1 LIRSA
6 SQLRAVAVFGLFS
19 FTTLAAGGCM
29 RSVEIPRNDV
39 QASHQWHGYYQ
50 IKTTHDQYTVKEFA
64 TTDSTLVI
72 AALSNADR
80 KYGRID
86 LPLSVRWDD
95 VQSVSRQEVNAP
107 KTVLIVGGTLVVA
120 IGALVALIV
129 LGENDSY

>member
-1 LIRSA
+1 
-6 SQLRAVAVFGLFS
+6 
-19 FTTLAAGGCM
+19 
-29 RSVEIPRNDV
+29 
-39 QASHQWHGYYQ
+39 
-50 IKTTHDQYTVKEFA
+50 VKEFA